1 MPFRPSKKQP
11 QFADLKGILSQ
22 SKKTDNALY
31 QTVQVLIE
39 RLSQLQE
46 ILNEDISTI
55 QDPTNPLSN
64 VAPKTASYHTKFDD
78 RAVLPNSIQLLAGL
92 GITFD
97 DSVIGKRTIS
107 STGSG
112 GLGNHYDS
120 PLTDGHLV
128 EAELIFAAG
137 ECIIVQVPV

>member
-97 DSVIGKRTIS
+97 DSVVGKRTINS
-107 STGSG
+107 SG
-112 GLGNHYDS
+112 GLGNHYDA